1 MQPIKRKSWRLN
13 ETIFNKN
20 IQIWLVEPVIL
31 GELACES
38 LEREETPPSMQAPEL
53 AIINW
58 RQLATEQKRYP
69 ARILAMMVN
78 NLMFL
83 TLE

>member
-1 MQPIKRKSWRLN
+1 
-13 ETIFNKN
+13 
-20 IQIWLVEPVIL
+20 
-31 GELACES
+31 
-38 LEREETPPSMQAPEL
+38 MQAPEL

-78 NLMFL
+78 NLMFPNTGMKL
-83 TLE
+83 PTRVEQGQTELKILQLLRLAA